1 MDQTPQRAPCDDPD
15 DLQGDV
21 PEAGAQPHALSSGWS
36 ALDDVLADDGWPV
49 GELVELLGHGR
60 STLALGAVRGCQS
73 AGQPVVWVDGPGHF
87 CPATADV
94 DLSALTLV
102 SPGEPRHTSRAL
114 LAADLLLRS
123 RAFGLLVLDLSSGRP
138 PLAAC
143 FRLARQAGRAQTAL
157 LVLTDG
163 RRPLAGSAAA
173 LTLRVRFAHA
183 DWQPWEVPAAP
194 DLDVS
199 VLRQRGRSGPA
210 RVRLGASG

>member
-1 MDQTPQRAPCDDPD
+1 MARTPRSAPCEDP
-15 DLQGDV
+15 GDGSS
-21 PEAGAQPHALSSGWS
+21 AGAQPQALPSGWL
-36 ALDDVLADDGWPV
+36 ALDAVLADGGWPV
-49 GELVELLGHGR
+49 GELIELLGHGR
-60 STLALGAVRGCQS
+60 SSLALGAVRRCQ
-73 AGQPVVWVDGPGHF
+73 AEGQPVAWVDGPGHF

-102 SPGEPRHTSRAL
+102 SPGEPRHASRTL

-123 RAFGLLVLDLSSGRP
+123 RAFGLLVLDLPSGRP

-157 LVLTDG
+157 LALTG
-163 RRPLAGSAAA
+163 GQRPLAGSAAA
-173 LTLRVRFAHA
+173 LTLRVRLAHA

-199 VLRQRGRSGPA
+199 VLRQRGMSGPA